1 MIFTVIVT
9 TPNDDGILPTLMG
22 FAATTVLLWRRTR
35 LPAVVASVG
44 LLSVAALVFYP
55 ITVPGVFAA
64 VLITVNLVSARSP
77 RRVSWAPTAVLLVA
91 AMIYRSVQEQGSDRH
106 VEIVANG
113 VFLPPSSRG

>member
-55 ITVPGVFAA
+55 ITVPGCSCTGRAGRDPTEPAA
-64 VLITVNLVSARSP
+64 AETWSLLTGSCPRSHRANAP
-77 RRVSWAPTAVLLVA
+77 ADRRNSPKVH
-91 AMIYRSVQEQGSDRH
+91 G
-106 VEIVANG
+106 
-113 VFLPPSSRG
+113 